1 MAKQVAMTSIIGAVI
16 NIVVNIGLVRFLGL
30 YAAAISTAISYFVM
44 MVYRHFELKKYIT
57 ISFEKGLLIKTIL
70 IFMFAIIIYYQ
81 RNLYLDILSLV
92 VVVIYSFLM
101 NKDFLLASWN
111 TVLQKVFK
119 RKIH

>member
-1 MAKQVAMTSIIGAVI
+1 MSSIIGAVI

-30 YAAAISTAISYFVM
+30 YAAAISTAISYFAM
-44 MVYRHFELKKYIT
+44 MVYRHFDLKKYIT
-57 ISFEKGLLIKTIL
+57 ITYEKGLLIKTIL